1 MTKML
6 KSALFAA
13 TAALTFAAPAFVAA
27 AADTSVLT
35 VDVDQMFAQSAAG
48 KSGSQQISA
57 KYNPVLQQRQAALNS
72 SVQSYNAQVE
82 AIKKAAKPGTQPTPT
97 PALQQ
102 AGERVQ
108 QGQAAM
114 QDLQDEVN
122 QVAGYVKS
130 QIIERA
136 RPVAEQ
142 IRAERKAAAVIS
154 KDSALASDPANDITT
169 ALIQR
174 LDTAFPTPSITP
186 PQQPAQGGAA
196 PAATGPKPAG
206 R

>member
-1 MTKML
+1 MTKMF

-13 TAALTFAAPAFVAA
+13 TAALTFAAPAF
-27 AADTSVLT
+27 AADGSVLT

-57 KYNPVLQQRQAALNS
+57 KYNPVLQQRQASLNTA
-72 SVQSYNAQVE
+72 VQAYNAQVE
-82 AIKKAAKPGTQPTPT
+82 AIKKATKPGAQPQPT

-102 AGERVQ
+102 AGEKVQ
-108 QGQAAM
+108 QGQAQM

-122 QVAGYVKS
+122 QIAGYVKS
-130 QIIERA
+130 QIIEHA

-169 ALIQR
+169 TIVQR

-186 PQQPAQGGAA
+186 PQQPAQGAAAA
-196 PAATGPKPAG
+196 PAATTGAKPAG

>member
-1 MTKML
+1 MTKMF

-13 TAALTFAAPAFVAA
+13 TAALTFAAPAF
-27 AADTSVLT
+27 AADGSVLT

-57 KYNPVLQQRQAALNS
+57 KYNPVLQQRQASLNTA
-72 SVQSYNAQVE
+72 VQAYNAQVE
-82 AIKKAAKPGTQPTPT
+82 AIKKATKPGAQPQPT

-102 AGERVQ
+102 AGEKVQ
-108 QGQAAM
+108 QGQAQM

-122 QVAGYVKS
+122 QIAGYVKS
-130 QIIERA
+130 QIIEKA

-169 ALIQR
+169 TLIQR

-186 PQQPAQGGAA
+186 PQQPAQGAAA
-196 PAATGPKPAG
+196 PAATTGPKPAG